1 MIVALAAAD
10 SFTQGDY
17 FDESQIKELEEV
29 SIVAKRSEI
38 REMREAAMPVSVVSV
53 KQLEGTTTN
62 INDALARTT
71 GVTVRNTGGVGS
83 ASRISVRGLEGKRMG
98 IYIDEAAMGQF
109 SDYMSFNDVPTDM
122 IERIE
127 IYKGIVPYRF
137 GGSALGGAVNVVTYI
152 HCTYGCASGSGS

>member
-1 MIVALAAAD
+1 MRKKINGKVATVMIVALAAAD
-10 SFTQGDY
+10 SFAQDY

-83 ASRISVRGLEGKRMG
+83 ASRISVRGLEAKEWEYISTKLRWGSLVIICRSTMCLLMVVNKELMLPTLITGLG
-98 IYIDEAAMGQF
+98 ILCRNSI
-109 SDYMSFNDVPTDM
+109 ST
-122 IERIE
+122 I
-127 IYKGIVPYRF
+127 
-137 GGSALGGAVNVVTYI
+137 
-152 HCTYGCASGSGS
+152 C